1 MSAKPSLLLFL
12 ALSIGVVAGG
22 CGRSDDAATIR
33 SMIVQAADL
42 AEKHD
47 IADLMAMTADGFRA
61 SPGDH
66 DARGVR
72 GILFVS
78 FKHYGSFTIR
88 YPRPSVEVDPSAGT
102 AMAAVYF
109 MIVSRDRPMPE
120 FKGLYE
126 NPQQWLE
133 QAGEKADL
141 YQLKL
146 ELVGSKNEWRVQK
159 ADLVPFKG
167 MGF

>member
-1 MSAKPSLLLFL
+1 VSAKPFPFILL
-12 ALSIGVVAGG
+12 ALSIGLMVGG

-33 SMIVQAADL
+33 NMIVQAADL

-66 DARGVR
+66 DASGVR
-72 GILFVS
+72 GILFVA

-88 YPRPSVEVDPSAGT
+88 YPRPSVEVDSNAGT
-102 AMAAVYF
+102 AKATVYF
-109 MIVSRDRPMPE
+109 MIVSRGRPMPE
-120 FKGLYE
+120 FKELYE

-146 ELVGSKNEWRVQK
+146 ELVGSKEAWRVQK
-159 ADLVPFKG
+159 ADLAPFKG
-167 MGF
+167 LGF

>member
-1 MSAKPSLLLFL
+1 LSAKPFPFIVL
-12 ALSIGVVAGG
+12 ALSIGLVVSG

-33 SMIVQAADL
+33 KMIVQAADL
-42 AEKHD
+42 AERHD
-47 IADLMAMTADGFRA
+47 IADLMDMTADGFSA

-66 DARGVR
+66 DARSVR
-72 GILFVS
+72 GILFVA

-88 YPRPSVEVDPSAGT
+88 YPRPSVEVDPRAGT

-109 MIVSRDRPMPE
+109 MIVSRNRPMPD
-120 FKGLYE
+120 FKELYE

-146 ELVGSKNEWRVQK
+146 ELVGSKGDWRVKK
-159 ADLVPFKG
+159 AELAPFKG
-167 MGF
+167 LGF

>member
-1 MSAKPSLLLFL
+1 MSAKPFPFILL
-12 ALSIGVVAGG
+12 ALSFGLVVGG
-22 CGRSDDAATIR
+22 CSRSDDAATIHN
-33 SMIVQAADL
+33 MIVQAADL

-47 IADLMAMTADGFRA
+47 IADLMDMTADGFRA

-72 GILFVS
+72 GILFVA
-78 FKHYGSFTIR
+78 FKHYGSFNIR

-102 AMAAVYF
+102 AKAAVYF

-120 FKGLYE
+120 FKELYE

-141 YQLKL
+141 YQLRL
-146 ELVGSKNEWRVQK
+146 ELVRPKRDWQVKNAEL
-159 ADLVPFKG
+159 APFKG
-167 MGF
+167 LGF